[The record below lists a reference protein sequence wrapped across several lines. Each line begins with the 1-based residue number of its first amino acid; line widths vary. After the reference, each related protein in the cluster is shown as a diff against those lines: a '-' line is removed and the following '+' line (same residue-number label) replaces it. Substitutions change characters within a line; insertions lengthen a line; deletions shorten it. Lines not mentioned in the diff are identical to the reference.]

1 MSNLLATISSL
12 VKADLSEVVYQ
23 TQKKRKVE
31 PEQVVAELKEL
42 EDAGLINVEI
52 LVSLT
57 DEGKT
62 CL

>member
-1 MSNLLATISSL
+1 MSKLLSTINSL

-23 TQKKRKVE
+23 TQKNRDVE
-31 PEQVVAELKEL
+31 PEQVVVELREL

-57 DEGKT
+57 EEGKK

>member
-1 MSNLLATISSL
+1 MSQLLSTINSL

-23 TQKKRKVE
+23 TQKNRDVE
-31 PEQVVAELKEL
+31 PEQVVVELKEL

-57 DEGKT
+57 EEGKK

>member
-1 MSNLLATISSL
+1 MSKLLSTINNL

-23 TQKKRKVE
+23 TQKNRDVE
-31 PEQVVAELKEL
+31 PEQVVVELKEL

-57 DEGKT
+57 EEGKK

>member
-1 MSNLLATISSL
+1 MSKLLATINDL

-23 TQKKRKVE
+23 TQKKRDVQ

-52 LVSLT
+52 LVSLSE
-57 DEGKT
+57 EGKQ

>member
-1 MSNLLATISSL
+1 MSKLLATINSL

-23 TQKKRKVE
+23 TQKKREVE

-57 DEGKT
+57 DEGKQ

>member
-1 MSNLLATISSL
+1 MSQLLSTINNL

-23 TQKKRKVE
+23 TQKNRDVE
-31 PEQVVAELKEL
+31 PEQVVVELKEL

-57 DEGKT
+57 EEGKK

>member
-1 MSNLLATISSL
+1 MSKLLSTINSL

-23 TQKKRKVE
+23 TQKNRDVE
-31 PEQVVAELKEL
+31 PEQVVVELKEL

-57 DEGKT
+57 EEGKK

>member
-1 MSNLLATISSL
+1 MSKLLSTINSL

-23 TQKKRKVE
+23 TQRNRDVE
-31 PEQVVAELKEL
+31 PEQVVVELKEL

-57 DEGKT
+57 EEGKK